1 MLYEKFNIS
10 PGEQVFDALGGNN
23 LGMDYYNNYKDFE
36 DFCNTLYNSGYW
48 RKFKM
53 TCNESNDLQVV
64 MRNSIVS
71 RNEVCNKLAKDLI
84 FVNITF
90 HKLPKSETCYFLWQI
105 RVKYD
110 KNKNGYYDN
119 YFYVTSKVD
128 NASYLSFNGRGINQF
143 MQFSENVFNAENV
156 KHKRNVYTFAQQ
168 RLFDVD
174 DSNVEYDIE
183 DVKFYDLDG
192 NVDESLNFWVDKKN
206 SEMDNY
212 SVNKKMAE
220 IMKARFDDNQDQIPT
235 KEELVFMKKWL
246 NFKPFYEKKEHETK
260 ADFASSTEAWKEEIV
275 HDIKTKTIKDENP
288 IVEEKV
294 VEAPFVEDS
303 SEKTSIEEP
312 VVVEEK
318 DEEVPVVEITDEMK
332 QEVVLK
338 KIIEL
343 YKDVDNEDFIEAIDL
358 LLAENAAGSCTLV
371 NLKKIDF
378 EELLEAYNSFESL

>member
-110 KNKNGYYDN
+110 KSQKGYYDN
-119 YFYVTSKVD
+119 YLYVTSKID
-128 NASYLSFNGRGINQF
+128 NASYLSFNGKGIDQF

-156 KHKRNVYTFAQQ
+156 KHKRNTYVFAQQ

-174 DSNVEYDIE
+174 NSDVEYDIK
-183 DVKFYDLDG
+183 DVKFYDLEG
-192 NVDESLNFWVDKKN
+192 NVDESVNFWINKKN
-206 SEMDNY
+206 SEMDMH
-212 SVNKKMAE
+212 VINKERAE
-220 IMKARFDDNQDQIPT
+220 SMKQRFDRNPEQKPT
-235 KEELVFMKKWL
+235 AEELKFMKQWL
-246 NFKPFYEKKEHETK
+246 NFKPYYETEEHETK
-260 ADFASSTEAWKEEIV
+260 ADFASSSEAWKEEIV
-275 HDIKTKTIKDENP
+275 HEIKTKPIIKEETP
-288 IVEEKV
+288 KVEVK
-294 VEAPFVEDS
+294 
-303 SEKTSIEEP
+303 EETP
-312 VVVEEK
+312 VVVEEEK
-318 DEEVPVVEITDEMK
+318 TSVVEITDSMK
-332 QEVVLK
+332 EEVILK
-338 KIIEL
+338 EILED
-343 YKDVDNEDFIEAIDL
+343 YKDPDNESLIEEVDL
-358 LLAENAAGSCTLV
+358 LILENGLPSVTLE
-371 NLKKIDF
+371 NLKKLDF
-378 EELLEAYNSFESL
+378 EELVEKYNSFKSL